1 MRTKRFLSILLSMLM
16 VCSIFGG
23 LSVSAASSDYATVN
37 GVKANVGDTVTIDY
51 FIKSDCIWE
60 CFQGHVTYDYDGL
73 QLEIFEMPDVTT
85 GIMTNTLNKG
95 FVYYTGVDI
104 YSNYKFYNEVNF
116 YRIKFTVRQTGNY
129 VVNNVLEFAEGN
141 NADMIVD
148 DGVILNTER
157 LKTREV
163 VSVTS
168 KPTEP
173 EEKHTYTV
181 VGDAAFLSAFW
192 NPATVADDM
201 TLQKDGTYKITY
213 TGVAKSDCYTIKVAQ
228 DHAWDVCFGA
238 NLGDPNPANIEFS
251 VPEDNSTVDIILT
264 LQGTRDKDGVEIPD
278 GFVKVLVNGTD
289 APGKVVPYE
298 TTHYVVGEAGLC
310 NGVAWNQADETN
322 KMTKNEDGSYEI
334 TFKNVQ
340 PKEDGTA
347 YQFKVTTNGAW
358 EPAYDYNG
366 EIAPGMANAELAV
379 TKADSEVRIVLTADL
394 KVKVYVNGE
403 DVTPKPTPTTTRPLP
418 TTNNKGEISDVT
430 SLGGIYTGPTTGGS
444 STRFFFAMPKDWY
457 TFSNSTACAYWWK
470 GTDKCTDW
478 QHSYQMRST
487 LLTLED
493 GARVYYIDIPS
504 DVEVII
510 FNNGIDGG
518 IIPSEGEE
526 IPINWGENYHTV
538 DINLGGYD
546 PNERETYPDGLRT
559 FKNMV
564 YVVDSNSRKFDCTSG
579 AEIYSGEWYYLH
591 ADGKWDSTPGTTY
604 EIYNRL
610 LVSNLPDKITYIE
623 GEDFDA
629 TGLEVMALTDD
640 GESDIISDDL
650 YTLDVPD
657 KFNIGKNT
665 ITVKFRDLTTT
676 FNVFVTPKDIRG
688 IKVYEPYKTKYTEGE
703 ELDLDGMIVLA
714 YYEDGSTG
722 FVDDYEVSGYDST
735 IGEKIIEVTCRGK
748 KAYFTVT
755 VSEKPIKSI
764 LVSST
769 PIKTDY
775 YVGDE
780 IDTTGLEVYVYY
792 RDNTSKKIT
801 NYTLDYDFSKTG
813 KQFVTVDYKGYTD
826 QFIVNVEPKVEPT
839 TEPTVNKVTKVSLS
853 KNSVT
858 LFNGKSFTVKATVT
872 PNNATNKKLKWTT
885 SNSKVAVVNSQG
897 KINAKGRGT
906 ATIKVMALDGS
917 NKYATIKV
925 TVKQPVTSIK
935 LNKKSATLKVKG
947 NAKQKTVTLKATVN
961 PKNANVK
968 SVKWTTS
975 KSKIATVN
983 SKGKVTAKKKGT
995 CFIYAT
1001 A

>member
-1 MRTKRFLSILLSMLM
+1 MRINKFFSVFLSLLM

-23 LSVSAASSDYATVN
+23 LSVSAT
-37 GVKANVGDTVTIDY
+37 TID
-51 FIKSDCIWE
+51 
-60 CFQGHVTYDYDGL
+60 
-73 QLEIFEMPDVTT
+73 
-85 GIMTNTLNKG
+85 
-95 FVYYTGVDI
+95 
-104 YSNYKFYNEVNF
+104 
-116 YRIKFTVRQTGNY
+116 
-129 VVNNVLEFAEGN
+129 
-141 NADMIVD
+141 
-148 DGVILNTER
+148 
-157 LKTREV
+157 KT
-163 VSVTS
+163 
-168 KPTEP
+168 
-173 EEKHTYTV
+173 HTYTV
-181 VGDAAFLSAFW
+181 VGDAPFLGAKWDSTA
-192 NPATVADDM
+192 VANDM
-201 TLQKDGTYKITY
+201 ELQADGTYKKTY
-213 TGVAKSDCYTIKVAQ
+213 VGVAKSDCCTLKVCQ
-228 DHAWDVCFGA
+228 DHGWDVSFGCELDEKSQEYT
-238 NLGDPNPANIEFS
+238 NYEFF
-251 VPEDNSTVDIILT
+251 VPEDNSQVDIILT
-264 LQGTRDKDGVEIPD
+264 LEGTREKDGDTIPD
-278 GFVKVLVNGTD
+278 GFVKVLVNGAD
-289 APGKVVPYE
+289 APAKVVPLE
-298 TTHYVVGEAGLC
+298 TTHYVVGEADLC
-310 NGVAWNQADETN
+310 NGINWEKDNEIN
-322 KMTKNEDGSYEI
+322 KMTKNQDGSYEI
-334 TFKNVQ
+334 TFNNIH

-347 YQFKVTTNGAW
+347 YEFKVVTNGGW
-358 EPAYDYNG
+358 EPAYNYDG
-366 EIAPGMANAELAV
+366 VAV
-379 TKADSEVRIVLTADL
+379 GADSNAKLVVTEYYSTVKIVLTADL
-394 KVKVYVNGE
+394 KIKAYVNGE

-430 SLGGIYTGPTTGGS
+430 SLGGIYTGPTTGGL

-564 YVVDSNSRKFDCTSG
+564 YVVDSNSRKFDRTSG

-591 ADGKWDSTPGTTY
+591 ADGKWDSTPGTIY

-610 LVSNLPDKITYIE
+610 LVSNLPNKTIYIE
-623 GEDFDA
+623 GEKFDP
-629 TGLEVMALTDD
+629 TGLGIRAITDSGSSEV
-640 GESDIISDDL
+640 ISDDL
-650 YTLDVPD
+650 YTLDVPN
-657 KFNIGKNT
+657 KLNIGKNT
-665 ITVKFRDLTTT
+665 ITVKLGDLTTT
-676 FNVFVTPKDIRG
+676 FDITVTPKDIRG
-688 IKVYEPYKTKYTEGE
+688 IKVYEPYKMEYTEGE
-703 ELDLDGMIVLA
+703 ELDLEGMEVLA
-714 YYEDGSTG
+714 YYENGSTG

-755 VSEKPIKSI
+755 VNEKPINSI

-769 PIKTDY
+769 PIKTNY
-775 YVGDE
+775 YVGDK
-780 IDTTGLEVYVYY
+780 INTTGLEVYVYY

-813 KQFVTVDYKGYTD
+813 KQFVTVGYKGYTD
-826 QFIVNVEPKVEPT
+826 QFIVNVKPKAK
-839 TEPTVNKVTKVSLS
+839 PTVKKVVKVSLS
-853 KNSVT
+853 KKSVVLVKGRST
-858 LFNGKSFTVKATVT
+858 TVKVKVSPT
-872 PNNATNKKLKWTT
+872 NATNKKLKWTT
-885 SNSKVAVVNSQG
+885 SNAKVATVNQSG
-897 KINAKGRGT
+897 KITAKGKGT
-906 ATIKVMALDGS
+906 ATIKVMATDGS

-925 TVKQPVTSIK
+925 TVKQPVTSVK
-935 LNKKSATLKVKG
+935 LNRNSAILKVKG
-947 NAKQKTVTLKATVN
+947 KAKHKTVTLKATVY

-1001 A
+1001 AKDGSKKYAKCKITVK